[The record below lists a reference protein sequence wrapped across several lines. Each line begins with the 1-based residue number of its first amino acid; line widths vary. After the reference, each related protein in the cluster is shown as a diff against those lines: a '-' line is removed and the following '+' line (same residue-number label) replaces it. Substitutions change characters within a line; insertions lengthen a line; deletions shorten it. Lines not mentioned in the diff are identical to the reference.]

1 MILDS
6 GGIVRVL
13 TITTLAGL
21 LFSSGLRLTWAEVSK
36 SIHQC
41 RLGWLLVL
49 NFLIVPALTFMLA
62 RFFKVTNEAAAGMVL
77 LAAAPFAP
85 VVPTFT
91 RLAKGNLALA
101 AGLTGLFPVI
111 SSFLTPLICG
121 ITLRPILATGSS
133 LNFHVGSILLVLMS
147 TITLPLAAGI
157 ALRHWKP
164 SLAGGLLKPI
174 QVVSEGTGAAAL
186 ALVVFVEFHT
196 ITKTSWNELLAMFIT
211 SELSFVLGY
220 LLCGLTTSTRLVAA
234 LGTANRNI
242 ALALLIAAQTF
253 PQSTIQ
259 AAVVTNGLLMIL
271 FGLVHIGIWR
281 FIVSRRRSDSTSR
294 S

>member
-21 LFSSGLRLTWAEVSK
+21 LFSSGLRLTWTEVSK
-36 SIHQC
+36 SLHQC
-41 RLGWLLVL
+41 RLGWLIVL
-49 NFLIVPALTFMLA
+49 NFLIVPALTFFLS
-62 RFFKVTNEAAAGMVL
+62 RLFKVSNDAAAGMAL

-91 RLAKGNLALA
+91 RLAQGDLALA
-101 AGLTGLFPVI
+101 AGLTGLFPLI
-111 SSFLTPLICG
+111 SSFVTPLLCG
-121 ITLRPILATGSS
+121 VTLRPMLASGSS

-157 ALRHWKP
+157 AVRHWCQL
-164 SLAGGLLKPI
+164 LAERLLKPI

-186 ALVVFVEFHT
+186 ALVVFVQFHT
-196 ITKTSWNELLAMFIT
+196 IIKTSGNELLAMCIT
-211 SELSFVLGY
+211 TELSFILGY
-220 LLCGLTTSTRLVAA
+220 LLCGSMTSTRLVAA

-242 ALALLIAAQTF
+242 ALALLIAAESF
-253 PQSTIQ
+253 PQTPIPG
-259 AAVVTNGLLMIL
+259 AVATNGLLMIL
-271 FGLVHIGIWR
+271 FGLLHVAVWR
-281 FIVSRRRSDSTSR
+281 FIIGSGKPNSAPGA
-294 S
+294 